1 MHLCDAC
8 QKYDAV
14 YHVSFT
20 VSIFGPKYQKT
31 KRAQFWLCAECE
43 RASQQILCRDD
54 LLPRRAAF
62 RFVDNPSFMSPYKV
76 KWRLPQKRSVENA

>member
-8 QKYDAV
+8 QNNDAV

-20 VSIFGPKYQKT
+20 ASIFGPKRQKT
-31 KRAQFWLCAECE
+31 KRAQFWLCETCE
-43 RASQQILCRDD
+43 RASQQILCRDIF
-54 LLPRRAAF
+54 LSRRTAF

-76 KWRLPQKRSVENA
+76 KWRLPRKRSGENA